1 MRRPRIGDQVR
12 IDGFLGIFEIVR
24 VDRNGL
30 MVDLKHLGRPGSD
43 YIEKEILT
51 RELNYVDLPR
61 PAVPIDGAASRHT
74 NSTGQTN
81 RSSQSIGDGQAD
93 DSWPAN
99 GTENGKST
107 VGI

>member
-1 MRRPRIGDQVR
+1 MNTMRLPRIGDQVR

-61 PAVPIDGAASRHT
+61 PAIPINGNAPRHT
-74 NSTGQTN
+74 NGKESAKGSG
-81 RSSQSIGDGQAD
+81 RSNE
-93 DSWPAN
+93 SWPAN
-99 GTENGKST
+99 GTEDGKST
-107 VGI
+107 VSY